1 MICPGKLSAP
11 VPYCE
16 RNCLLLG
23 SDDLGMKDL
32 ALATVTISGH
42 TFVHCY
48 CSTNVYKL

>member
-16 RNCLLLG
+16 RNCLMLG
-23 SDDLGMKDL
+23 SDDLGINDL
-32 ALATVTISGH
+32 ATETISGH